1 MLAFSWIQRHLLL
14 SDAILWPLVGGME
27 HFPAD
32 VTGFDILARAAL
44 RHAIHFG
51 SNSIALITV
60 TITFAS
66 GQLPIAGTR
75 MVNHWENLLYKPA
88 VFIYYSR

>member
-1 MLAFSWIQRHLLL
+1 MDAKTFASFRRNLMTVSRRH
-14 SDAILWPLVGGME
+14 GT
-27 HFPAD
+27 FPAD

-51 SNSIALITV
+51 SIALITV

-66 GQLPIAGTR
+66 GQLPIAVTR

>member
-1 MLAFSWIQRHLLL
+1 MDAKTFASFTRNLMTVSRRHRT
-14 SDAILWPLVGGME
+14 
-27 HFPAD
+27 FPAD

-51 SNSIALITV
+51 SNSIVLITV

-88 VFIYYSR
+88 VFIYYSRYL

>member
-1 MLAFSWIQRHLLL
+1 
-14 SDAILWPLVGGME
+14 ME

-44 RHAIHFG
+44 RHVIHFG

-75 MVNHWENLLYKPA
+75 MVNGKISYINRRSSFTIA
-88 VFIYYSR
+88 ANIFNR